1 MIDHYVVIETFI
13 VTKSVDFDEK
23 EDYFKDSFQVIDS
36 MHMPIVGTKKYTMTV
51 N

>member
-1 MIDHYVVIETFI
+1 MNDHYVVIETFI

-36 MHMPIVGTKKYTMTV
+36 VHMPMIGVKRHTMTV